1 MTCRLY
7 AVCLSLVV
15 IAGCGPTDENAE
27 SNFELTR
34 KAAEQGDADA
44 QHKVG
49 VAYFFGNGVP
59 EDKAEGVKW
68 FRKAAEQGDA
78 DAQSNLAFAYSS
90 GRGVPEDD
98 AEAVKWWLKAAEQGH
113 ATAQTNLGVMYD
125 IGAGVPEDDVEAYA
139 WYSVVAT
146 DVEQRGAVNKRDE
159 IKRGLTPDQLTAA
172 QKRAAELF
180 NQINANKAK

>member
-27 SNFELTR
+27 SNFELT
-34 KAAEQGDADA
+34 
-44 QHKVG
+44 
-49 VAYFFGNGVP
+49 
-59 EDKAEGVKW
+59 
-68 FRKAAEQGDA
+68 RKAAEQGDA